1 MATTAQDF
9 HGAKVALFI
18 GPRLVT
24 ILRDDIP
31 GIPWPGWWDF
41 PGGGRDGAETPFQ
54 TARRETREE
63 LGLDLTEDAI
73 LWQMHSTKSDDVAAR
88 VWFFVARLPA
98 SAEGG
103 IVFGDAG
110 QRHALRPLEEVLT
123 MDRIVPN
130 LPARLRLWLKDGGTP
145 PTI

>member
-1 MATTAQDF
+1 M
-9 HGAKVALFI
+9 
-18 GPRLVT
+18 
-24 ILRDDIP
+24 
-31 GIPWPGWWDF
+31 
-41 PGGGRDGAETPFQ
+41 PFQ

-63 LGLDLTEDAI
+63 LGLDLIEDAI
-73 LWQMHSTKSDDVAAR
+73 LWQMHSTKSDDNAAR

-98 SAEGG
+98 SAEDR
-103 IVFGDAG
+103 IVFGDEG

-123 MDRIVPN
+123 MDRIVPS